1 MRLTLRK
8 QQKRAAA
15 ASARLPVSLLA
26 RLLAQLL
33 TRSAKSDPVIG

>member
-8 QQKRAAA
+8 QQKRVAV